1 VSRTTATDLARI
13 IKTRAAGQERI
24 LVAIAGAPGSGKS
37 TLAANLA
44 TRLGPMAE
52 VLPMDGFHLDNARLR
67 QMGLF
72 HRKGAPETF
81 DAESFVKLLRD
92 MRTTACVSYP
102 VFDREADKTVPDAG
116 HIDKHIRIVLVE
128 GNYLLLN
135 TAPWSDLAGVFD
147 VTVQIDV
154 PRDVLEARLVA
165 RWRDHG
171 LPAAQARARALGND
185 MKNAD
190 HVMENSRE
198 ADFIL
203 R

>member
-1 VSRTTATDLARI
+1 MSRTTATDLARI

-81 DAESFVKLLRD
+81 DAESFVKLLRTIRLLPPLTITD
-92 MRTTACVSYP
+92 EEIAEAVDRLDRAATA
-102 VFDREADKTVPDAG
+102 
-116 HIDKHIRIVLVE
+116 
-128 GNYLLLN
+128 
-135 TAPWSDLAGVFD
+135 LA
-147 VTVQIDV
+147 
-154 PRDVLEARLVA
+154 A
-165 RWRDHG
+165 
-171 LPAAQARARALGND
+171 
-185 MKNAD
+185 
-190 HVMENSRE
+190 
-198 ADFIL
+198 
-203 R
+203 